1 MLCRSAG
8 YYSGEGCGTTTTVGF
23 QDTQSISIVTFE
35 KSKDALLLL
44 SKDFYT
50 CDFSAQLFFAFSSLF
65 SFPWPFNMHHAL
77 LYY

>member
-35 KSKDALLLL
+35 KKQGRFIIITFEGLLHMR
-44 SKDFYT
+44 F
-50 CDFSAQLFFAFSSLF
+50 
-65 SFPWPFNMHHAL
+65 
-77 LYY
+77 